1 ETSLPSRSPTF
12 YWDFVIFKVQD
23 KLYKVPK
30 HVFEKSSEVFSD
42 MFSIPQSADVTV
54 REGISDE
61 HPITLTLVESTH
73 FEALLNALLV
83 DTRYTNY
90 ADVGLGR
97 QQWLWVLELANMW
110 RMVNMRR
117 LAITQLSNMKLTD
130 VDRIVYGHKL
140 AVADWLLT
148 GYRDI
153 ASRTVVINADD
164 VKLLGVNACL

>member
-1 ETSLPSRSPTF
+1 
-12 YWDFVIFKVQD
+12 
-23 KLYKVPK
+23 
-30 HVFEKSSEVFSD
+30 
-42 MFSIPQSADVTV
+42 M
-54 REGISDE
+54 
-61 HPITLTLVESTH
+61 
-73 FEALLNALLV
+73 
-83 DTRYTNY
+83 
-90 ADVGLGR
+90 GLGR

-164 VKLLGVNACL
+164 VKLLGVNACLLIWQVQLKAWNQAGGYNFQPSLRRLLTDTFMSSVNDAYQRGINLGDLERNPRPGF